1 MLRDC
6 FVEYCRSCF
15 CEESVL
21 FLLDV
26 IHFKSEA
33 AKGLN
38 GQYEQN
44 FIYPAGAN
52 RRQMCGYE

>member
-1 MLRDC
+1 MQLMLRDC

-26 IHFKSEA
+26 VHFKSEA

-38 GQYEQN
+38 GQYGEN
-44 FIYPAGAN
+44 L
-52 RRQMCGYE
+52 